1 MGIRILK
8 GIAGVVVRLLIWI
21 RIINKEGLKELTGT
35 ILISNHKSNWD
46 AVLLYLIVK
55 PKICFMAKEEL
66 FQKPLLGKILKKFG
80 AFSVSRGQTDISSMK
95 TATQILKSG
104 GTLGLFPEGTRS
116 KTGELLPFHPGVAV
130 IALRTGAPIRLVCFN
145 KKPRIFSR
153 CRIAVGEAF
162 YLKELP
168 GVRLSD
174 TASVRNAA
182 ELLREKM
189 LELNR
194 VSFGD

>member
-35 ILISNHKSNWD
+35 ILISNHQSNWD
-46 AVLLYLIVK
+46 AVLLYLIAK
-55 PKICFMAKEEL
+55 PKLRFMAKEEL
-66 FQKPLLGKILKKFG
+66 FQKPLLGKILKKMG

-130 IALRTGAPIRLVCFN
+130 IALRTGAPIRLIGFK

-162 YLKELP
+162 YLKDLP
-168 GVRLSD
+168 GVKLSD
-174 TASVRNAA
+174 TASVRGAA

-189 LELNR
+189 LELKQ